1 MVKKAFG
8 LNLVD
13 GDRLVPL
20 LCSLYCTGQ
29 WALILSRT
37 YNNPSFFWLGGGRWV
52 LFYAFVILT
61 R

>member
-20 LCSLYCTGQ
+20 LVHC
-29 WALILSRT
+29 IV
-37 YNNPSFFWLGGGRWV
+37 LGSGH
-52 LFYAFVILT
+52 
-61 R
+61 

>member
-37 YNNPSFFWLGGGRWV
+37 YNNPSFFWLGGGWV

>member
-37 YNNPSFFWLGGGRWV
+37 YNNPSFFWLGGGGSCFM
-52 LFYAFVILT
+52 LS
-61 R
+61 

>member
-20 LCSLYCTGQ
+20 LVHCIVR
-29 WALILSRT
+29 ALILSRT
-37 YNNPSFFWLGGGRWV
+37 YNNPSFFWLGGGGSCFM
-52 LFYAFVILT
+52 LS
-61 R
+61 